1 MVSVRFL
8 VIAVFISVALSS
20 GQMRADTVG
29 IFDLQGSPTGGY
41 APFTDSL
48 FAGGYIEV
56 DEDTGIVLSGVLTYT
71 GTAPLFN
78 ILETQF
84 PEDGIYQVI
93 FENSLGDEFFITIP
107 GTSLVGYTG
116 GELCDG
122 SNNCPVGGNPGAYWS
137 SAADGDEGPDLM
149 DVGYLNESL
158 PGATTPE
165 PSSFVLL
172 ATGILGAA
180 CSLGRCMARKF
191 C

>member
-1 MVSVRFL
+1 MVRLRFL
-8 VIAVFISVALSS
+8 GIAVFISVALSS
-20 GQMRADTVG
+20 AQTRADTVT
-29 IFDLQGSPTGGY
+29 FDLQGSPTGGS

-48 FAGGYIEV
+48 FASGYIEV
-56 DEDTGIVLSGVLTYT
+56 DEDTGVVLSGVLTYT

-78 ILETQF
+78 ILQTQF

-93 FENSLGDEFFITIP
+93 FENSLGDDFFITIP
-107 GTSLVGYTG
+107 GTSSLVGYTG

-122 SNNCPVGGNPGAYWS
+122 SNNCPVGGNPGDYWS

-149 DVGYLNESL
+149 NIGYLNESL

-165 PSSFVLL
+165 PYSFVLL
-172 ATGILGAA
+172 GTGILGAA
-180 CSLGRCMARKF
+180 CSLGRRMARKL